1 MNVRKFRAAFLT
13 LTMAASVAVPAAA
26 AQTAP
31 EERSETPAAVSERTT
46 VRVINN
52 NWDDVTV
59 YAVRDGYRHR
69 LGKLTSFTSRVF
81 TLPPTFL
88 IWSGELRLIADPIAP
103 VGFSRA
109 PSGRNSSAGR
119 GPGDPFAPVEISSG
133 LSGRNSTAIRG
144 RRVAYVSEP
153 LLVNAGDV
161 VEWRLLSNIRLSNIF
176 IHRFR

>member
-1 MNVRKFRAAFLT
+1 MNIQKFRAAFLT
-13 LTMAASVAVPAAA
+13 LTMAALLAVPAAT

-31 EERSETPAAVSERTT
+31 EERSETT

-59 YAVRDGYRHR
+59 YATRDGYRHR
-69 LGKLTSFTSRVF
+69 LGKVTSFTSRVF

-109 PSGRNSSAGR
+109 SSGRNSTAVR
-119 GPGDPFAPVEISSG
+119 GIGDPLAPIEISSA

-153 LLVNAGDV
+153 LLVNAGDA
-161 VEWRLLSNIRLSNIF
+161 VEWRLLSNIKLSNIF
-176 IHRFR
+176 IYRFR